1 MKREGWFCFLFWV
14 MEYGENIGTVKN
26 LFTDMRK
33 ALGFARR
40 IMQCS
45 GRDYQATG
53 RHEWY
58 CVATQEYIKV
68 EKTQPPV

>member
-1 MKREGWFCFLFWV
+1 MKLEGWFCFMFWV
-14 MEYGENIGTVKN
+14 MEYGDNIGTVKN
-26 LFTDMRK
+26 LFIDMKK
-33 ALGFARR
+33 ALSFARL

-53 RHEWY
+53 QHEWY
-58 CVATQEYIKV
+58 CVATKEYIKI

>member
-1 MKREGWFCFLFWV
+1 
-14 MEYGENIGTVKN
+14 MEYGDNIGTVKN
-26 LFTDMRK
+26 LFTDLKK
-33 ALGFARR
+33 ALIYARQ